1 MELEE
6 SNQLLAEIAQ
16 HFHQVNVHNF
26 IDFRGLSPC
35 QIFFSFEATH
45 GLFFSLIVAGVLAT
59 CLNPDRPLPVE
70 VWRNDGH
77 LYHVVGPEVDR
88 LFALLNG
95 SLKQADGSLLEEA
108 ALALCRIREEVLPP
122 NDLFVCHSR
131 LLNALLSGDW
141 VKSVGDA
148 LAKIITAQ
156 WMHVIENQ
164 RFALTSPA
172 LYAPLLKKKCE
183 DMSRSGFS
191 RVAAILQIA
200 AVAAGVS
207 LADSGIE
214 FLTQL
219 ALGEESSSSTT

>member
-1 MELEE
+1 
-6 SNQLLAEIAQ
+6 
-16 HFHQVNVHNF
+16 
-26 IDFRGLSPC
+26 
-35 QIFFSFEATH
+35 
-45 GLFFSLIVAGVLAT
+45 
-59 CLNPDRPLPVE
+59 
-70 VWRNDGH
+70 
-77 LYHVVGPEVDR
+77 LYHVVGPEVDH

-131 LLNALLSGDW
+131 LLNTLLSRDW

-156 WMHVIENQ
+156 WIHVIENQ
-164 RFALTSPA
+164 RFALTSSA

-200 AVAAGVS
+200 AVPAGVS